1 MNRLRITRLNYL
13 LSSFVMAWGILP
25 PALIHSHEGGGDTD
39 HRHASRTVAVESAED
54 HGHVHDAES
63 AEHGDYS
70 QKSNQA
76 TLLGSLV
83 AHLHWDF
90 LGVDLSIP
98 VPAEDGGRDR
108 AGEQEQVLIR
118 LTDELPML
126 AGASDSLAVSHMP
139 LLQARLD
146 CVSAEES
153 PSRPVGVIASIP
165 LCDSARFERS
175 GVLLS

>member
-1 MNRLRITRLNYL
+1 MNRLRITPLNYL
-13 LSSFVMAWGILP
+13 LSSFVVAWGILP
-25 PALIHSHEGGGDTD
+25 PALIHSHEGGGDTE
-39 HRHASRTVAVESAED
+39 HRHEGRKAAVESAED
-54 HGHVHDAES
+54 HGHVHDAKS
-63 AEHGDYS
+63 TEHGDHP
-70 QKSNQA
+70 QKSDHA

-118 LTDELPML
+118 LTDESPIL
-126 AGASDSLAVSHMP
+126 GSSSDSLAASHMP

-146 CVSAEES
+146 CVAAETP